1 LASDARLGED
11 LVTKT
16 VQNVTLS
23 PSRDILFDKLMLSQ
37 SNVWRI
43 KAGLSVE
50 ELAEDIARSNL
61 LQSLSVRPVL
71 GDVGT

>member
-1 LASDARLGED
+1 MASDARLGED

>member
-1 LASDARLGED
+1 MASDARLGED

-50 ELAEDIARSNL
+50 
-61 LQSLSVRPVL
+61 
-71 GDVGT
+71 